1 MPNVVYTKSLF
12 DFRVR
17 CDSESLSWSLIKSVK
32 NVEKDSVE
40 VPQRRFSKAS
50 CAST

>member
-1 MPNVVYTKSLF
+1 MSNVVYTKSLF

-17 CDSESLSWSLIKSVK
+17 SASQSLSWGLMKSVK
-32 NVEKDSVE
+32 NVEDDSVE
-40 VPQRRFSKAS
+40 VSQRRFSKAS